1 MYKDNGTVDVELL
14 AEVGYIA
21 HSIRNLD
28 KKLST
33 LAPNPLDANTTNVI
47 CPDATGSNQC
57 HHQSALSSKESS
69 EPKPSSKL
77 ENIII
82 DFYEKHQEFHLD
94 KDRAA
99 VEQYFRDKSHSR
111 LYQLT
116 SGQDTMNNS
125 NPNRSS
131 NNVSDTS
138 AFQLIGDEHKDNIES
153 DSNLTPSKSHDA
165 TVQCLQRNSVGRG
178 SISQPMPEIQISNSD
193 DTNEATATASLDQQH
208 KEQISP
214 SSSPLKIGGGFG
226 GGSGGTC
233 GHYCSGW
240 QSAICSDQLSDE
252 DLRKLVSELKNKVD
266 FTERMNWLCEYRLV
280 SYLLLHV
287 APNTYRNQLFDTFHF
302 SLIIFS
308 LKQ

>member
-57 HHQSALSSKESS
+57 HHQSAQSSKESS
-69 EPKPSSKL
+69 ELKPSSKL

-82 DFYEKHQEFHLD
+82 DFYDKHQEFHLE

-99 VEQYFRDKSHSR
+99 VEQYFGDKSHSK

-125 NPNRSS
+125 PNRNS
-131 NNVSDTS
+131 NNVSDSS
-138 AFQLIGDEHKDNIES
+138 AFQLIGDESKDSTDS

-165 TVQCLQRNSVGRG
+165 TVPCLQRNSVGRG
-178 SISQPMPEIQISNSD
+178 SISQPMPAIQISNSD
-193 DTNEATATASLDQQH
+193 ETSEAAAAAISTSLDQQH
-208 KEQISP
+208 KEQASP
-214 SSSPLKIGGGFG
+214 NSSPLKSGGGFG
-226 GGSGGTC
+226 GRSAGTC

-252 DLRKLVSELKNKVD
+252 DLRKLVSELKNKVE
-266 FTERMNWLCEYRLV
+266 FTERMNWLCEYRYRQPYQLP
-280 SYLLLHV
+280 V
-287 APNTYRNQLFDTFHF
+287 AVPILYSTF
-302 SLIIFS
+302 
-308 LKQ
+308 